1 MGYILCFLGVL
12 PGIFAFPSIIKYLFY
27 GIFCAFL
34 LSGFNFLCVRLENMA
49 QELIVSSYETA
60 QQINTGALV
69 LGAGLALTSMI
80 LVPALAMR
88 LGLSAS
94 LTGALRI
101 ALMKASSRATTPSK

>member
-1 MGYILCFLGVL
+1 
-12 PGIFAFPSIIKYLFY
+12 
-27 GIFCAFL
+27 
-34 LSGFNFLCVRLENMA
+34 MA
-49 QELIVSSYETA
+49 QELITTTQTVA
-60 QQINTGALV
+60 QVNHAALA

-101 ALMKASSRATTPSK
+101 ALMKASSRAASRPLK